1 MGNKM
6 CYKNSVSPEGGN
18 NTTNG
23 NNINLSEK
31 TKTRVLMITTLCC
44 STIVNTSEPVV
55 VKKVPT
61 KKTKVKQLKAPKVAN
76 VNPNRPMNSKARVRR
91 YGYQFAKVSPIVISD
106 EEEEEPIEIE
116 KPDVETCQYED
127 KDDETEEAL
136 DEYPEAPKVAKSQ
149 SMENLYVPERN
160 SENVINEE
168 ERKRCRS
175 AMLQKVQKNEIVR
188 KKKNELRLLQAKL
201 KRQQE
206 KQKFQ
211 NSKQ

>member
-1 MGNKM
+1 M
-6 CYKNSVSPEGGN
+6 CNKNSVSPEGADI
-18 NTTNG
+18 TTNG

-44 STIVNTSEPVV
+44 STVVNTSEPVV
-55 VKKVPT
+55 VKKVQT

-91 YGYQFAKVSPIVISD
+91 YGYQFAKVSPIVLSD
-106 EEEEEPIEIE
+106 EEEEEPPDVE
-116 KPDVETCQYED
+116 KPDVENSQYEE
-127 KDDETEEAL
+127 KNEETEVSLE
-136 DEYPEAPKVAKSQ
+136 EYPEPPNIAKSQ
-149 SMENLYVPERN
+149 SMETLYVPERN
-160 SENVINEE
+160 TENVINEE

-201 KRQQE
+201 KRKEE

-211 NSKQ
+211 HSKQ